1 MSDDLTARADHRLEE
16 ALAREG
22 ARDPREFY
30 RDRLRELKQ
39 ANPEGYAAAVAYYR
53 DTLLPQV
60 ADGEAEPLSAWTEYG
75 RRLAEAV
82 APGRTLALDGSGKA
96 HLYEAPA
103 PRDRLVLHFPDG
115 KSTRAILVGLPA
127 ELTSAQRASYDVLV
141 GGKQKAR

>member
-1 MSDDLTARADHRLEE
+1 
-16 ALAREG
+16 
-22 ARDPREFY
+22 
-30 RDRLRELKQ
+30 
-39 ANPEGYAAAVAYYR
+39 
-53 DTLLPQV
+53 
-60 ADGEAEPLSAWTEYG
+60 
-75 RRLAEAV
+75 
-82 APGRTLALDGSGKA
+82 LDGSGKA